1 MMIPAHVEQQC
12 NAMDAECEMV
22 GVASENFSIDRLIDF
37 SREYEEDVE
46 FRMWENHAETRIL
59 ATIENV
65 YVDYYRRKDSACEK
79 ENDSALVVT
88 RALPTR
94 RVLT

>member
-1 MMIPAHVEQQC
+1 
-12 NAMDAECEMV
+12 
-22 GVASENFSIDRLIDF
+22 
-37 SREYEEDVE
+37 
-46 FRMWENHAETRIL
+46 MWENHAETRIL

-65 YVDYYRRKDSACEK
+65 YLDYYRRKDSACEK